1 MLFKKYCNEN
11 YTINEFMRLD
21 NQDLNLLDKFLGNLK
36 KNKKEYARLVFLL
49 AVFLNYNNNIYAES
63 LETGLGDAASEIIHM
78 VLIFGRYGCLG
89 MGIKSMIEEMLQG
102 ANIKE
107 ATGAGLQYFIF
118 YIILQLYPKLFS
130 MIKF

>member
-1 MLFKKYCNEN
+1 MKS
-11 YTINEFMRLD
+11 YTLSEYKQLQELSRIEM
-21 NQDLNLLDKFLGNLK
+21 FLGNLK

-49 AVFLNYNNNIYAES
+49 AIFLNSNNSIYAES
-63 LETGLGDAASEIIHM
+63 LEVGLGSAASEIIHM
-78 VLIFGRYGCLG
+78 VLVFGKYGCLG

-118 YIILQLYPKLFS
+118 YIVLQLYPKLFS
-130 MIKF
+130 MVKF